1 MEERNNPILVNV
13 PIDDEEDP
21 PTIDNMDLKIYFD
34 GVTPLVTIF
43 DEFPKGF
50 PIPLKFVFNLLYTL
64 PVRSSLFSFILW
76 FISMS
81 LERLRSS
88 PWSQWINYAAL
99 GSLMS
104 LVWTDTCIKK

>member
-1 MEERNNPILVNV
+1 MYTEEINNPILVNV

-64 PVRSSLFSFILW
+64 PVRSSLFSFHFMVHINESRTTQILTLE
-76 FISMS
+76 SMGQ
-81 LERLRSS
+81 LCG
-88 PWSQWINYAAL
+88 SQ
-99 GSLMS
+99 
-104 LVWTDTCIKK
+104 VTDVFGLDPYL